1 MVRKKAKSIDTHLFN
16 VANQFSP
23 KHYIVK
29 KNSWSEIPLNTRNSK
44 ERKKSSLT
52 EVMMLDNPLF
62 KKNNTDDTKIVESS
76 KKKEG
81 YKKYNLKKVFLDLIT
96 SQFDKDLE
104 IKKNNMRNAS
114 KKLLSLLRKK
124 DKKIPYYTN
133 NAVTNLVCLI
143 LSNGE
148 KYLTKQK
155 VKYNIHFYLK
165 LAEKAMKE
173 NDHQTAIVIRLA
185 LDNFNIK
192 RLKLEYNKKDKKIY
206 EKLIYR
212 YGCFVD
218 CYQKHIIEIFEKYN
232 LFEFRQKDILQI
244 NVDDKYLPSALILH
258 MHLNKEMEKKKRHF
272 HEYLR
277 LGRYPSPAYGGNP
290 YSLKRLK
297 QFKDKYYNLFCTKKD
312 SQITNLYKKEI
323 GNLDLAKKLVKNINN
338 DKEISEMLF
347 HLSCKVK
354 NIDCNKE
361 YNIIK
366 SRRGF
371 NMTLYLK

>member
-1 MVRKKAKSIDTHLFN
+1 
-16 VANQFSP
+16 
-23 KHYIVK
+23 
-29 KNSWSEIPLNTRNSK
+29 
-44 ERKKSSLT
+44 
-52 EVMMLDNPLF
+52 
-62 KKNNTDDTKIVESS
+62 
-76 KKKEG
+76 
-81 YKKYNLKKVFLDLIT
+81 
-96 SQFDKDLE
+96 KDLE

-124 DKKIPYYTN
+124 DKKIAYYTN

-173 NDHQTAIVIRLA
+173 NDHQTAFVIRLA

-192 RLKLEYNKKDKKIY
+192 RLKLKYNKKDKKIY

-218 CYQKHIIEIFEKYN
+218 CYQKHIIEIFEKYD
-232 LFEFRQKDILQI
+232 LFDFRQKDISQI
-244 NVDDKYLPSALILH
+244 NVDDKYLPSALILY
-258 MHLNKEMEKKKRHF
+258 MHLNKEMEKNKRHF

-297 QFKDKYYNLFCTKKD
+297 QFKDKYYNLFCTKKE
-312 SQITNLYKKEI
+312 SQITNLYKKE
-323 GNLDLAKKLVKNINN
+323 
-338 DKEISEMLF
+338 
-347 HLSCKVK
+347 
-354 NIDCNKE
+354 
-361 YNIIK
+361 
-366 SRRGF
+366 
-371 NMTLYLK
+371 